1 MPQGSTTCAR
11 TMADNVDYQQRGG
24 LRLDD
29 AMAIHAALHT
39 PSVHEVRISTG
50 DLLPIESNEQG
61 VRRCV
66 IGRESARPKGRA
78 KLMAQ
83 NPHKQSMAAAKARE
97 GHNITHILPMDRY
110 GHHTLAESA
119 GDWGCIGWNSTTGA
133 PGYPRLEP
141 NTLSKNCAAVLNQ
154 ADVERHKT
162 AHGKA
167 YTPPPS
173 APSPTGAAAAATSAA
188 GSAASQLS
196 PPPGSLDRTYLN
208 VPFAEKDPAKQLG
221 ARWEPQPTGKW
232 YVPPGLALAPFARW
246 LPLGPSSPQ
255 LQPQKPSSQPQ
266 PPQPSPQP
274 QPPQLTVP
282 HQLTEKEIAC
292 EIEFACEQRGLRAV
306 GGTAAVGPSW
316 QPPTTRDNEEECVA
330 FTGVRTRKERDAEG
344 RKNAVSLD
352 EEEEHDSSAHAA
364 SVKVK
369 AEAEAAEAPAEAEAA
384 SVKVKAEAEAAEAP
398 AEAEAEASGAAEAPE
413 ARETKRARTDAP
425 STSCAALSAAG
436 AKAETLAAKVG
447 RIREALGL
455 TGSMPV
461 ATVLLHAYKELG
473 LPPPEAVPLPA
484 QAAEL
489 LQVLGI

>member
-61 VRRCV
+61 VRRCI

-141 NTLSKNCAAVLNQ
+141 NILSKNCAAVLNQ
-154 ADVERHKT
+154 ADVERHKA

-167 YTPPPS
+167 YTPPS

-208 VPFAEKDPAKQLG
+208 VPFAEKDQAKQLG
-221 ARWEPQPTGKW
+221 ARWEPQPTCKW
-232 YVPPGLALAPFARW
+232 YVPPGLALARFARW
-246 LPLGPSSPQ
+246 LPLGPSSP
-255 LQPQKPSSQPQ
+255 QPQ

-274 QPPQLTVP
+274 QPPKLTVLQ
-282 HQLTEKEIAC
+282 QLAEKEIAC
-292 EIEFACEQRGLRAV
+292 ELRDVAGSGNADAIGGAAIGGV
-306 GGTAAVGPSW
+306 AIGGTAAVGPSW
-316 QPPTTRDNEEECVA
+316 QPPTTRDEEEECA
-330 FTGVRTRKERDAEG
+330 TFTGERTREERDAEG

-352 EEEEHDSSAHAA
+352 EDEEHVSS
-364 SVKVK
+364 
-369 AEAEAAEAPAEAEAA
+369 AEAA
-384 SVKVKAEAEAAEAP
+384 SVKVKAETVAAEAP
-398 AEAEAEASGAAEAPE
+398 AAAAEAPGAAEAPE

-425 STSCAALSAAG
+425 STSSAALSWALSTAG

-455 TGSMPV
+455 SGSMPV
-461 ATVLLHAYKELG
+461 ATVLLEAYKELG
-473 LPPPEAVPLPA
+473 LPPPEAVLLPA

>member
-61 VRRCV
+61 VRRCI

-83 NPHKQSMAAAKARE
+83 NPHKQSMASAKARE
-97 GHNITHILPMDRY
+97 GHKITHILPMDRY

-141 NTLSKNCAAVLNQ
+141 NILSKNCAAVLNQ
-154 ADVERHKT
+154 ADVERHKA
-162 AHGKA
+162 AHGKV
-167 YTPPPS
+167 YTPPP
-173 APSPTGAAAAATSAA
+173 APSPTGAAAAATSAAGSAA

-208 VPFAEKDPAKQLG
+208 VPFAEKDQAKQLG
-221 ARWEPQPTGKW
+221 ARWEPQPTCKW
-232 YVPPGLALAPFARW
+232 YVPPGLALARFARW

-255 LQPQKPSSQPQ
+255 LQPPQPSSQPQ

-274 QPPQLTVP
+274 QSPKLTVVQ
-282 HQLTEKEIAC
+282 QLA
-292 EIEFACEQRGLRAV
+292 
-306 GGTAAVGPSW
+306 
-316 QPPTTRDNEEECVA
+316 ECVT
-330 FTGVRTRKERDAEG
+330 FTGVRTREERDAEG

-352 EEEEHDSSAHAA
+352 EDEAP

-369 AEAEAAEAPAEAEAA
+369 AETVAAEAPAA
-384 SVKVKAEAEAAEAP
+384 AAEAP
-398 AEAEAEASGAAEAPE
+398 GAAETPD
-413 ARETKRARTDAP
+413 ARETKRAGTDAP
-425 STSCAALSAAG
+425 STSSAALSRALSTAG
-436 AKAETLAAKVG
+436 AQAETLAAKVG

-455 TGSMPV
+455 PGSMPV
-461 ATVLLHAYKELG
+461 ATVLLEAYKELG
-473 LPPPEAVPLPA
+473 LPPPEAVLLPA